1 MDLLAQ
7 YGDSSEDEDAANVEY
22 NEFGKRKIKFSKR
35 ELKQRRQERKER
47 NARGNSDDELV
58 YRGSTIDKSDS
69 EGDAGDENDKIDE
82 NTQETSTFYGTQERD
97 YQGRSF
103 LFPPL
108 DVDIDF
114 NKKVMKC
121 YLPKKVIYRYKGH
134 YNGTTALKMLPE
146 TGHLFLSGG
155 NDNKVKIWDFY
166 HERKCLRDYVGH
178 SKPIK
183 TIDFTADAKQMLSGS
198 FDHSLKI
205 WDTETGKVS
214 KRVHLH
220 SIPNSAE
227 FRPTNSNEF
236 VVGLSSSKIQHYDT
250 RVSEKNGLVQVYD
263 HHLSSILSVKYF
275 PDGSRFISSSEDKTV
290 RIWNNQV
297 NIPIK
302 QISDTTQHS
311 MPYLGIHPERSYFCA
326 QSMDN
331 VIYTFGMKP
340 KYKRH
345 PNKKFSGHS
354 SAGYGI
360 GFTFSPDGRFLCSGD
375 AKGGVYL
382 WDWNSTN
389 MLKSMNIPSKTP
401 VTQVVWHPKETSKVL
416 CSGPDGRIFVLD

>member
-7 YGDSSEDEDAANVEY
+7 YGDSSDDDTERQVEY
-22 NEFGKRKIKFSKR
+22 NEFGKRKFKFSKR
-35 ELKQRRQERKER
+35 ELKQWKKERKS
-47 NARGNSDDELV
+47 AGNDGSDDDLIYKGGRIEADFNDEV
-58 YRGSTIDKSDS
+58 VNDN
-69 EGDAGDENDKIDE
+69 DENDIN
-82 NTQETSTFYGTQERD
+82 NTEEVSTFYGTQEKD

-108 DVDIDF
+108 DIDVDL
-114 NKKVMKC
+114 NKKQFKC
-121 YLPKKVIYRYKGH
+121 FLPKKVVYRYKGH
-134 YNGTTALKMLPE
+134 SNGTTSLKMLPE

-166 HERKCLRDYVGH
+166 HDRKCLRDYVGH

-183 TIDFTADAKQMLSGS
+183 TIDFSSDAKQFLSGS

-205 WDTETGKVS
+205 WDTESGKVT
-214 KRVHLH
+214 KRLQLH

-236 VVGLSSSKIQHYDT
+236 VVGLSSSKIHHYDT
-250 RVSEKNGLVQVYD
+250 RVPEKKGLVQVYD
-263 HHLSSILSVKYF
+263 HHLSSILAVKYF

-311 MPYLGIHPERSYFCA
+311 MPYVDVHPEKNYFCT

-345 PNKKFSGHS
+345 PNKKFIGHS

-375 AKGGVYL
+375 AKGSVYL
-382 WDWNSTN
+382 WDWNSTK
-389 MLKSMNIPSKTP
+389 MLKSLNIPIKTP
-401 VTQVVWHPKETSKVL
+401 VTQVAWHPKETSKIL